1 MRIESIEI
9 SNFRQYQ
16 KLQLKFCKL
25 PGHGDLHIILAK
37 NGVGKTNVL
46 NAITWCLYNSEM
58 HLGDKYTACE
68 KLNNKYVQELR
79 DSLPED
85 GNAIG

>member
-58 HLGDKYTACE
+58 DLGDK
-68 KLNNKYVQELR
+68 
-79 DSLPED
+79 
-85 GNAIG
+85 